1 MDHLEP
7 TRRTP
12 RPSTLKRINM
22 RRFLE
27 EIRLH
32 GPRTRAD
39 LGRAIG
45 VTPPTSSSIIADL
58 ISQGLLEESPSIAGA
73 KGRPGKLVGL
83 ASSAAYVVG
92 VAIDVTE
99 CRLSVAGLDGELR
112 PETSVRLPTPDSYD
126 GLIALIQGQ
135 IRTMS
140 EDAPGRCLG
149 VGIAVPGLV
158 DETKGVVA
166 LSPNL
171 HFLDGRPLANDL
183 SSAVDTEVVCTQEE
197 HALCLCEQHRGRARG
212 LTDFAV
218 MDFSSG
224 VGMGV
229 VCNGAYVSGSRG
241 FAGEIGHITV
251 DPDGL
256 LCGCGNRGCLET
268 VASDTALLRQVGSA
282 VKSSVTFDDLRHLD
296 VSVQLNIVLDFIAIG
311 VATVVNIFNP
321 SAVFVHGSL
330 FHLHERVL
338 GDLDRRVRA
347 RTLRPSADEMSLH
360 LAHGDKLLGAVAA
373 LLDRIFST
381 VGPKLH

>member
-7 TRRTP
+7 TGRNP

-58 ISQGLLEESPSIAGA
+58 ISQGLLEESPSVAGA

-83 ASSAAYVVG
+83 ASSAAYVIG
-92 VAIDVTE
+92 AAIDVTD
-99 CRLSVAGLDGELR
+99 CRLSIAGLDGEPR
-112 PETSVRLPTPDSYD
+112 PESSVRLPTPDTYE
-126 GLIALIQGQ
+126 GLIALIELQ
-135 IRTMS
+135 IDNLCAGAR
-140 EDAPGRCLG
+140 GRCLG

-158 DETKGVVA
+158 DEKSGMVA

-171 HFLDGRPLANDL
+171 HFLDGRPLAKDL
-183 SSAVDTEVVCTQEE
+183 SRALGTEVVCTQEE
-197 HALCLCEQHRGRARG
+197 HALCLCEQHRGGARG
-212 LTDFAV
+212 LADFAV

-229 VCNGAYVSGSRG
+229 VCNGAYVSGSQG

-251 DPDGL
+251 DPNGL
-256 LCGCGNRGCLET
+256 ICGCGNRGCLET
-268 VASDTALLRQVGSA
+268 VASDTALLRQVSSA
-282 VKSSVTFDDLRHLD
+282 MRSSVTFDDLRQLD
-296 VSVQLNIVLDFIAIG
+296 VSAELNVVLDFIAIG

-330 FHLHERVL
+330 FHLRERVL
-338 GDLDRRVRA
+338 EDLDQRVRA
-347 RTLRPSADEMSLH
+347 RTLRPSADQLT
-360 LAHGDKLLGAVAA
+360 LCIADGDKLFGAVAA
-373 LLDRIFST
+373 LLDRIFSV
-381 VGPKLH
+381 VGPRLH